1 MKKIFVAIAMFMAM
15 SFASCGNS
23 TNSAA
28 SANDT
33 DTVVVDTIDS
43 VVVDSVDSVVVGP
56 ATVAE

>member
-1 MKKIFVAIAMFMAM
+1 MKKIFVAIAMFMVM

-33 DTVVVDTIDS
+33 DTVVVDTDT
-43 VVVDSVDSVVVGP
+43 VVVDSVDSVVVDS